1 MTQRIDSVQNPRLKR
16 TIRLRERKHRRAD
29 RRFLIDGLREIE
41 RADASGIRFAE
52 IFFDE
57 RLSDERDAAAL
68 TLLER
73 LSANQPRAE
82 RFELAANAMD
92 KLCFGDR
99 NEGIVVTAELPE
111 RRLRDIRLPDGPAVV
126 VVLDR
131 VEKPGNLGAVCR
143 SADAA
148 GAVAVFATGSAADF
162 YHANAIR
169 ASLGTIFSLATAE
182 ADAAELAD
190 WLAEQG
196 FRIVVA
202 RVEGASDFVNY
213 RFAERTAIVL
223 GSEAE
228 GVEGFWK
235 HERFDAVRLPMLG
248 IADSLNVST
257 TAAVLLYEALRQRSE
272 SV

>member
-1 MTQRIDSVQNPRLKR
+1 MTQRIESVQNPRLKR
-16 TIRLRERKHRRAD
+16 TIRLRERKHRRAE

-41 RADASGIRFAE
+41 RADAAGIRFTE
-52 IFFDE
+52 IFYDE
-57 RLSDERDAAAL
+57 RLTSDRDVAVT

-73 LSANQPRAE
+73 LDESQPRAE
-82 RFELAANAMD
+82 RFQLAANAME

-99 NEGIVVTAELPE
+99 NEGIVVAAESPE
-111 RRLRDIRLPDGPAVV
+111 RRLQEIRLPDGPAVV

-148 GAVAVFATGSAADF
+148 GAVAVFATGSGADF

-169 ASLGTIFSLATAE
+169 ASLGTVFSLATVEAE
-182 ADAAELAD
+182 AAELGD
-190 WLAEQG
+190 WLTRQG
-196 FRIVVA
+196 FCVVVA
-202 RVEGASDFVNY
+202 RVEGAGEFVRY

-228 GVEGFWK
+228 GVEEYWK
-235 HERFDAVRLPMLG
+235 QDRFDAVRLPMCG

-257 TAAVLLYEALRQRSE
+257 TAAVLLYEALRQRTC
-272 SV
+272 

>member
-1 MTQRIDSVQNPRLKR
+1 MTQRIESVQNPRLKR
-16 TIRLRERKHRRAD
+16 TIRLRERKHRRAE
-29 RRFLIDGLREIE
+29 RKFLIDGLREIE
-41 RADASGIRFAE
+41 RADASGVRFTE

-57 RLSDERDAAAL
+57 RLSSERDAAAA

-73 LSANQPRAE
+73 LIQNQPRAE
-82 RFELAANAMD
+82 RFELTANAME

-111 RRLRDIRLPDGPAVV
+111 TRLEEIRLPDGAAVV

-162 YHANAIR
+162 YNANAIR
-169 ASLGTIFSLATAE
+169 ASLGTVFSLTTAE
-182 ADAAELAD
+182 VDAAELAD
-190 WLAEQG
+190 WLAKQG
-196 FRIVVA
+196 FRVVVA
-202 RVEGASDFVNY
+202 RVEGESDFVRY

-228 GVEGFWK
+228 GVEPFWK
-235 HERFDAVRLPMLG
+235 QDRFEAVRLPMLG
-248 IADSLNVST
+248 VADSLNVST

-272 SV
+272 

>member
-1 MTQRIDSVQNPRLKR
+1 MTQRIESVQNPRLKR

-41 RADASGIRFAE
+41 RADASGVRFAE
-52 IFFDE
+52 IFYDE
-57 RLSDERDAAAL
+57 RLSEARDAARS
-68 TLLER
+68 LLHR
-73 LSANQPRAE
+73 IVQNQPRAE
-82 RFELAANAMD
+82 RFELAASAMD

-99 NEGIVVTAELPE
+99 NEGIVVSAELPE
-111 RRLRDIRLPDGPAVV
+111 KRLDDIRLPDGPAVV

-148 GAVAVFATGSAADF
+148 GAVGVFATGSAADF

-169 ASLGTIFSLATAE
+169 ASLGTVFSLATAE
-182 ADAAELAD
+182 VEAPELAG
-190 WLAEQG
+190 WLTKQG

-202 RVEGASDFVNY
+202 RVEGATEFVRY

-228 GVEGFWK
+228 GVEPFWK
-235 HERFDAVRLPMLG
+235 QDRFDAVRIPMLG

-257 TAAVLLYEALRQRSE
+257 TAAVLLYEALRQRSG
-272 SV
+272 

>member
-1 MTQRIDSVQNPRLKR
+1 MTQRIESVQNPRLKR
-16 TIRLRERKHRRAD
+16 TIRLRERKHRRAE

-41 RADASGIRFAE
+41 RADAAGVRFTE

-57 RLSDERDAAAL
+57 RLSSDRDVAATTAIERIVQ
-68 TLLER
+68 
-73 LSANQPRAE
+73 NQPRAE
-82 RFELAANAMD
+82 RLELAANAMD

-99 NEGIVVTAELPE
+99 NEGIVVAAELPE
-111 RRLRDIRLPDGPAVV
+111 TRLEEIRLPEGPAVV
-126 VVLDR
+126 VVLDQ

-148 GAVAVFATGSAADF
+148 GAVAVFGTGSGADF

-182 ADAAELAD
+182 AEAADLGD
-190 WLAEQG
+190 WLIQQG

-202 RVEGASDFVNY
+202 RVEGASEFVRY

-223 GSEAE
+223 GSEAD
-228 GVEGFWK
+228 GVEAYWK
-235 HERFDAVRLPMLG
+235 QERFDAVRLPMLG

-257 TAAVLLYEALRQRSE
+257 TAAVLLYEALRQRS
-272 SV
+272 V

>member
-1 MTQRIDSVQNPRLKR
+1 MTQRIESVQNPRLKR
-16 TIRLRERKHRRAD
+16 TIRLRERKRRRAE

-41 RADASGIRFAE
+41 RADASGVRFAE

-57 RLSDERDAAAL
+57 RLSSERDPAAM

-73 LSANQPRAE
+73 LVQNQPRAE
-82 RFELAANAMD
+82 RFELAASAMD

-111 RRLRDIRLPDGPAVV
+111 TRLQDVRLPEGPAVV
-126 VVLDR
+126 VALDR

-162 YHANAIR
+162 YHSNAIR
-169 ASLGTIFSLATAE
+169 ASLGTVFSLATAE
-182 ADAAELAD
+182 ADPAELAD
-190 WLAEQG
+190 WLTEQG
-196 FRIVVA
+196 FRIVVT
-202 RVEGASDFVNY
+202 RVEGASEFVRY

-228 GVEGFWK
+228 GVDAFWK
-235 HERFDAVRLPMLG
+235 QDRFDAVRLPMLG
-248 IADSLNVST
+248 LADSLNVST

-272 SV
+272 